1 MIISDMTHVGD
12 MVRRRRVDRGLSQ
25 SELAAMTGT
34 TRQWVS
40 RFEQGKN
47 DVTVGR
53 LLEVAAALDL
63 ALDLRSPSAITRD
76 RTTWSDHVRE
86 NHPAERDRQS
96 DTGMYSAGVASV
108 VKAIAESTQRRREAE
123 RERGRRA

>member
-1 MIISDMTHVGD
+1 MIITDMTHVGD
-12 MVRRRRVDRGLSQ
+12 VVRRRRLDRGLSQ

-47 DVTVGR
+47 DVSVGR
-53 LLEVAAALDL
+53 LLEVASALDL

-76 RTTWSDHVRE
+76 RTTPSDDVHVDRS
-86 NHPAERDRQS
+86 AGRDRRS
-96 DTGMYSAGVASV
+96 DMGAFSAGVASV
-108 VKAIAESTQRRREAE
+108 AKAIADAGQRRREAE
-123 RERGRRA
+123 NERGRGA